1 MSDLNLRTM
10 LFEKSLEH
18 VWYVEL
24 TRNGS
29 GQAEKVWQIVSDTNL
44 GCSQC
49 TQLDSLGFCSK
60 CLMAV
65 DSELVASLIL
75 STLTAYEDL
84 QTVTSS
90 GPNACAKI
98 KLSR

>member
-1 MSDLNLRTM
+1 
-10 LFEKSLEH
+10 
-18 VWYVEL
+18 VEL

-29 GQAEKVWQIVSDTNL
+29 GQAAKVWQIVSDTKF

-49 TQLDSLGFCSK
+49 AQLDSLGFCSK

-75 STLTAYEDL
+75 LTAYEDL
-84 QTVTSS
+84 HTAIGS
-90 GPNACAKI
+90 GPNACANL
-98 KLSR
+98 KL